1 MTDATLSP
9 KRPPVSFL
17 SQADISAFLSQLAI
31 AEMDAA
37 DRADIELALPNR
49 SWRRRGRDPVAL
61 PRDARLAAIA
71 EMDAE
76 RDRLAILEAG
86 QEHSRLARL
95 AAIDRR
101 HRRDD
106 VRRAEAAVEMLR
118 REVIGDRVRRIRD
131 EEILAACR
139 ALASR
144 ALTGYGL

>member
-1 MTDATLSP
+1 
-9 KRPPVSFL
+9 
-17 SQADISAFLSQLAI
+17 
-31 AEMDAA
+31 
-37 DRADIELALPNR
+37 
-49 SWRRRGRDPVAL
+49 
-61 PRDARLAAIA
+61 
-71 EMDAE
+71 MDAE